1 MVNKLRLIH
10 FYLGLYIEDD
20 IKPSKALRLIN
31 KYYPM
36 ALKIQRE
43 DAIELMDEIGEC
55 DIMGIY

>member
-31 KYYPM
+31 KYYPWEYINQ
-36 ALKIQRE
+36 LNKE
-43 DAIELMDEIGEC
+43 YVEI
-55 DIMGIY
+55 YRKKLV